1 MFVKELH
8 VKQPITKEIEVL
20 KDIEAE
26 DSFDFKGFILVKLLV
41 PTEDPGKDTVFY
53 FNRNLITKIVPH
65 SLDWDPPGVVGEK
78 NA

>member
-20 KDIEAE
+20 KDVEAE

-41 PTEDPGKDTVFY
+41 TTEISGKNSVFY

-65 SLDWDPPGVVGEK
+65 SLDWDPPGVVGEQ
-78 NA
+78 NP